1 MNRVRALSFV
11 LAVACAPLAAATAA
25 HAAEPTAVDAEN
37 ALQLYKDGKALR
49 ERGDLQGA
57 LGKFRA
63 AHALVET
70 PITALELGRT
80 YITLGQ
86 LIEAREVLL
95 GVARMPVRKNEST
108 KATEARSEA
117 ERVAGELRPKLASLT
132 LRAPPHGGDPVR
144 ITVDG
149 QVVPPPAMGSPRL
162 VNPGKHLVV
171 LEVGSEV
178 VRSEVTLAEGEA
190 RDVALAVPPQ
200 AAAVPPG
207 QALVAPPPVVAP
219 DPTLV
224 PPAPQRNRT
233 PGARN
238 AVMIGGFG
246 AAAVSVAVGSITGIL
261 TLSRAGTLKDACTTD
276 GRCPASAK
284 DDLDSA
290 STLGTVSTV
299 MFGVALVGV
308 AVGAA
313 GYLFLGPGN
322 ETPQVG
328 QWRLAP
334 TGTGLIGT
342 F

>member
-1 MNRVRALSFV
+1 MNRVRAFSFV
-11 LAVACAPLAAATAA
+11 VAVACGPLAATTAA

-49 ERGDLQGA
+49 EKGDLQGA
-57 LGKFRA
+57 LAKFRA

-70 PITALELGRT
+70 PLTALELGRT

-95 GVARMPVRKNEST
+95 GVARMPVRRNESA

-132 LRAPPHGGDPVR
+132 LRAPSHGGDPLR

-149 QVVPPPAMGSPRL
+149 QVVPPPTMGSPRL

-190 RDVALAVPPQ
+190 RDIALAPPRQ
-200 AAAVPPG
+200 VAAVLPG
-207 QALVAPPPVVAP
+207 PVLVAPPAVAP
-219 DPTLV
+219 GPTLV
-224 PPAPQRNRT
+224 PPEPQRSRSSD
-233 PGARN
+233 ARN

-261 TLSRAGTLKDACTTD
+261 TLSRAGTLKDACATD
-276 GRCPASAK
+276 GRCPPSAK

-313 GYLFLGPGN
+313 GYFFLGPG
-322 ETPQVG
+322 TGTQQVG
-328 QWRLAP
+328 GWRLAP
-334 TGTGLIGT
+334 TGAGLSGT